1 MRIGIFKRR
10 INGQIR
16 IYIMQN
22 EFINLKFRIREW
34 ILYYP
39 ELYLEL
45 IVNIQNT

>member
-22 EFINLKFRIREW
+22 EFINLKLIREW